1 MQALIDVI
9 LPVFLVVGVGYLTV
23 RVRLFDEG
31 VIDALMKFTQ
41 NFAIP
46 VLLFQAIARLELGQT
61 FDGALLLSFYTGSTV
76 CFLLGLLAG
85 RYVFKRDWEESVAI
99 GFVCLFA
106 NSLMLGLSITER
118 AFGAD
123 ALGAN
128 FAIVAVHSPFCYGL
142 GITAMEIAKARARGA
157 SAASLPRAVFT
168 AMFKNALVLG
178 ILLGFTVNLTG
189 LTLPS
194 AVSEAVDLI
203 VMTALPMALFGLGG
217 VLVRYK
223 VRGDAKVIA
232 FVCVVTLAVHPAVVW
247 TMGTANGLSM
257 GQFRSAVLTAAMA
270 PGINTYV
277 FASLYG
283 KAQKVAATSVL
294 VATTLSV
301 ITVWLWL
308 GVLP

>member
-118 AFGAD
+118 AFGAE

-247 TMGTANGLSM
+247 MMGTANGLSI

>member
-9 LPVFLVVGVGYLTV
+9 LPVFFVVGAGYLTV
-23 RVRLFDEG
+23 RLRLFDDV

-46 VLLFQAIARLELGQT
+46 VLLFQAISRLDLGQT
-61 FDGALLLSFYTGSTV
+61 FDGALLLSFYTGSTI

-85 RYVFKRDWEESVAI
+85 RFVFKRDWEESVAI

-142 GITAMEIAKARARGA
+142 GITAMEIARARGRGA
-157 SAASLPRAVFT
+157 SVASLPRAVLT

-178 ILLGFTVNLTG
+178 ILLGFTVNLAG

-223 VRGDAKVIA
+223 VRGDAKVVA
-232 FVCVVTLAVHPAVVW
+232 FVCVVTLAIHPAVVW
-247 TMGTANGLSM
+247 AMGAANGL
-257 GQFRSAVLTAAMA
+257 GVGPFRSAVLTAAMA

-301 ITVWLWL
+301 LTVWLWL
-308 GVLP
+308 GALP

>member
-9 LPVFLVVGVGYLTV
+9 LPVFFVVGAGYLTV
-23 RVRLFDEG
+23 RLRLFDDG

-46 VLLFQAIARLELGQT
+46 VLLFQAISRLDLGQT
-61 FDGALLLSFYTGSTV
+61 FDGALLLSFYTGSTI

-85 RYVFKRDWEESVAI
+85 RFVFKRDWEESVAI

-142 GITAMEIAKARARGA
+142 GITAMEIARARGRGA
-157 SAASLPRAVFT
+157 SVASLPRAVLT

-178 ILLGFTVNLTG
+178 ILLGFTVNLAG

-223 VRGDAKVIA
+223 VRGDAKVVA
-232 FVCVVTLAVHPAVVW
+232 FVCVVTLAIHPAVVW
-247 TMGTANGLSM
+247 AMGAANGL
-257 GQFRSAVLTAAMA
+257 GVGPFRSAVLTAAMA

-301 ITVWLWL
+301 LTVWLWL
-308 GVLP
+308 GALP

>member
-9 LPVFLVVGVGYLTV
+9 LPVFFVVGAGYLTV
-23 RVRLFDEG
+23 RLRLFDEG
-31 VIDALMKFTQ
+31 VINALMKFTQ

-46 VLLFQAIARLELGQT
+46 VLLFQAISRLDLGQT
-61 FDGALLLSFYTGSTV
+61 FDGALLLSFYTGSTI
-76 CFLLGLLAG
+76 CFLLGLFAG
-85 RYVFKRDWEESVAI
+85 RFAFKRDWEESVAI

-142 GITAMEIAKARARGA
+142 GITAMEIARARARGA
-157 SAASLPRAVFT
+157 SVASLPRAVFT

-178 ILLGFTVNLTG
+178 ILLGFTANLAG
-189 LTLPS
+189 LALPS

-223 VRGDAKVIA
+223 VRGDAKVVA
-232 FVCVVTLAVHPAVVW
+232 FVCVVTLAIHPAVVW
-247 TMGTANGLSM
+247 AMGTANGLSV

-277 FASLYG
+277 FASLYS

-301 ITVWLWL
+301 LTVWLWL
-308 GVLP
+308 EALP

>member
-247 TMGTANGLSM
+247 MMGMANGLSM

>member
-9 LPVFLVVGVGYLTV
+9 LPVFFVVGAGYLTN
-23 RVRLFDEG
+23 RLRLFDDG

-46 VLLFQAIARLELGQT
+46 VLLFQAISRLDLGQT
-61 FDGALLLSFYTGSTV
+61 FDGALLLSFYTGSTI

-85 RYVFKRDWEESVAI
+85 RFVFKRDWEESVAI

-118 AFGAD
+118 AFGVD

-142 GITAMEIAKARARGA
+142 GITAMEIARARARGA
-157 SAASLPRAVFT
+157 SVSSLPRAVLT

-178 ILLGFTVNLTG
+178 ILLGFTVNLSG

-223 VRGDAKVIA
+223 VRGDAKVVA
-232 FVCVVTLAVHPAVVW
+232 FVCVVTLAIHPAVVW
-247 TMGTANGLSM
+247 AMGAANGL
-257 GQFRSAVLTAAMA
+257 GVGPFRSAVLTAAMA

-301 ITVWLWL
+301 LTVWLWL
-308 GVLP
+308 GALP